1 MAYEVKLNPCI
12 AVPGQE
18 AVPHS
23 AVYHPVNVITDGSLG
38 AGEFAFIAEGHEPKG
53 AFDPLMVSNKGKG
66 APLGLVPRTIVA
78 GIDPLGD
85 AAKYNVG
92 QEIGIARR
100 GDFYIAATGK
110 ATVGQAVKCDPSNGK
125 VSFGKTGEANDTGWV
140 VMTAAEKEGDLIII
154 SNRGIAVAPQ
164 AA

>member
-1 MAYEVKLNPCI
+1 MAYEVKLNPCA

-38 AGEFAFIAEGHEPKG
+38 AGEFAFLAEGHEAKG
-53 AFDPLMVSNKGKG
+53 AFDPVVVANKGKG
-66 APLGLVPRTIVA
+66 APLGLVPRAIVA

-85 AAKYNVG
+85 PAKYNVG

-100 GDFYIAATGK
+100 GDFFIAATGK
-110 ATVGQAVKCDPSNGK
+110 ATVGQAVLCNPADGK
-125 VSFGKTGEANDTGWV
+125 VTFGKVGAANDTGWV
-140 VMTAAEKEGDLIII
+140 VMTAAEKEGDLIVI
-154 SNRGIAVAPQ
+154 SNRGIDIAPKSE
-164 AA
+164 